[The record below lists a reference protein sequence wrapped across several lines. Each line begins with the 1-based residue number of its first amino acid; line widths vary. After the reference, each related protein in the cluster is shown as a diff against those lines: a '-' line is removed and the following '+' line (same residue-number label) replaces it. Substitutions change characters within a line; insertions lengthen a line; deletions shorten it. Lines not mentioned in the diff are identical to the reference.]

1 MIPKISVCCFI
12 RDNDSCGFG
21 LWESMA
27 SLMPFA
33 DEYVILDCGSTDGT
47 LETLRRLQV
56 QNPRLKVHKS
66 TFYYPDGGT
75 DNKIFAVRAN
85 DVIALAE
92 NNLVLYH
99 QADEIFH
106 EDLLVRLQM
115 ELEKLADGIPADWPG
130 MNFWRYQLQEN
141 LQVVK
146 WWPHSVN
153 RLDLKTRLVHVGDGM
168 NTNRPGDAPF
178 VGDFGAQAWEENFK
192 SCPTALPT
200 HHMILDISATG
211 MFLDNILPK
220 RQAHAPHWH
229 ENPGI
234 LYGFGGGPVN
244 IHQWLSDQKEH
255 NNSWILRETPF
266 NVPAIIRGLVGETK
280 YFMRPEIF
288 DRIAYDKG
296 LRHA

>member
-12 RDNDSCGFG
+12 RDNDACGFG

-33 DEYVILDCGSTDGT
+33 DEYIILDCGSTDGT
-47 LETLRRLQV
+47 IETLRRLQV

-66 TFYYPDGGT
+66 TFYYPDGST
-75 DNKIFAVRAN
+75 DNKIFAARAN
-85 DVIALAE
+85 DVIALAQ
-92 NNLVLYH
+92 NDLVLYH

-106 EDLLVRLQM
+106 EDLLVAM
-115 ELEKLADGIPADWPG
+115 KTELENLADSIPEDWPG

-153 RLDLKTRLVHVGDGM
+153 RLDLKSRLVHVGDGM
-168 NTNRPGDAPF
+168 NTDRPGDAPF
-178 VGDFGAQAWEENFK
+178 VGDYGARQWEEDFRADPA
-192 SCPTALPT
+192 SLPT

-211 MFLDNILPK
+211 MFIDNILDK
-220 RQAHAPHWH
+220 RRAHAPHWH
-229 ENPGI
+229 ENPDV
-234 LYGFGGGPVN
+234 LYGWMPGGIN
-244 IHQWLSDQKEH
+244 IHEWLDMQGQNDK
-255 NNSWILRETPF
+255 WILKHTAF
-266 NVPAIIRGLVGETK
+266 NVPDIIRGLVGERK

-288 DRIAYDKG
+288 DRIAHDKG
-296 LRHA
+296 LRNA